1 MRRLISAL
9 LAFLGIA
16 SQGEAGAT
24 TPMALQCGN
33 VFDSRA
39 ARLIGERTIVT
50 GADGRIERVL
60 PGKAVAPGATVLDLS
75 GHTCMPGWIDL
86 HVHLGQE
93 SNPKSYEERFRLD
106 DIDFGYRA
114 LVYADR
120 TLRAGFTTVRDLG
133 GTITPHLRDA
143 INQGYT
149 QGPRIY
155 AAGKSIATTGG
166 HADPSNGINSELEH
180 LLGPPGPTE
189 GVINSVEDARQAVR
203 QRYKDGSDV
212 IKITA
217 TGGVL
222 SYAKS
227 GDAPQFTVDE
237 VRAVVETA
245 KDYGYKVAAHAHGKE
260 GIRRAVEG
268 GVTSIQHGT
277 YMDDEIFALMKKHG
291 TWYVPTI
298 SAGKFVAEKATIDG
312 YYPEIIRPK
321 AARIGGQIQDTFAR
335 AYRAGVKIGFGT
347 DQGVAPHGQNA
358 REFGYMVEAGMP
370 AAAAIQ
376 SATYNAAEV
385 LGAHD
390 LGELA
395 QGFRADVVAVPGNP
409 LDDIALTSKVSFVM
423 KDGVVYLGGGA
434 P

>member
-1 MRRLISAL
+1 MSGL
-9 LAFLGIA
+9 LGVLSLACVVQA
-16 SQGEAGAT
+16 QAA
-24 TPMALQCGN
+24 PVMALQCGN
-33 VFDSRA
+33 VFDSKS
-39 ARLIGERTIVT
+39 ARLVGERTIVT
-50 GADGRIERVL
+50 GADGRIQQVL
-60 PGKAVAPGATVLDLS
+60 PGRATVPGATVLDLS
-75 GHTCMPGWIDL
+75 GQTCMPGWIDL

-120 TLRAGFTTVRDLG
+120 TLKAGFTTVRDLG
-133 GTITPHLRDA
+133 GEVTPHLRDA
-143 INQGYT
+143 INQGYV

-166 HADPSNGINSELEH
+166 HGDPRNGLNAELAH
-180 LLGPPGPTE
+180 LLGPPGPAE
-189 GVINSVEDARQAVR
+189 GVINSVDDARQAVR
-203 QRYKDGSDV
+203 QRYKEGSDV

-237 VRAVVETA
+237 VKAVVETA

-268 GVTSIQHGT
+268 GVTSIEHGT

-298 SAGKFVAEKATIDG
+298 SAGKFVAEKAKIDG
-312 YYPEIIRPK
+312 YYPEIVRPK
-321 AARIGGQIQDTFAR
+321 AARIGGQIQDTFAK
-335 AYRAGVKIGFGT
+335 AYQAGVKIGFGT
-347 DQGVAPHGQNA
+347 DQGVAPHGENA
-358 REFGYMVEAGMP
+358 KEFGYMVEAGMP
-370 AAAAIQ
+370 AAAALQ
-376 SATYNAAEV
+376 AATFNAAEV
-385 LGAHD
+385 LGAAD
-390 LGELA
+390 LGQLT

-423 KDGVVYLGGGA
+423 KDGNVYVGAGGR
-434 P
+434 

>member
-1 MRRLISAL
+1 MRVSMSGLLGVLS
-9 LAFLGIA
+9 LAFVVQA
-16 SQGEAGAT
+16 QAA
-24 TPMALQCGN
+24 PVMALQCGN
-33 VFDSRA
+33 VFDSKS
-39 ARLIGERTIVT
+39 ARLVGERTIVT
-50 GADGRIERVL
+50 GADGRIQQVL
-60 PGKAVAPGATVLDLS
+60 PGRATVPGATVLDLS
-75 GHTCMPGWIDL
+75 GQTCMPGWIDL

-120 TLRAGFTTVRDLG
+120 TLKAGFTTVRDLG
-133 GTITPHLRDA
+133 GEVTPHLRDA
-143 INQGYT
+143 INQGYV

-166 HADPSNGINSELEH
+166 HGDPRNGLNAELAH
-180 LLGPPGPTE
+180 LLGPPGPAE
-189 GVINSVEDARQAVR
+189 GVINSVDDARQAVR
-203 QRYKDGSDV
+203 QRYKEGSDV

-237 VRAVVETA
+237 VKAVVETA

-268 GVTSIQHGT
+268 GVTSIEHGT

-298 SAGKFVAEKATIDG
+298 SAGKFVAEKAKIDG
-312 YYPEIIRPK
+312 YYPEIVRPK
-321 AARIGGQIQDTFAR
+321 AARIGGQIQDTFAK
-335 AYRAGVKIGFGT
+335 AYQAGVKIGFGT
-347 DQGVAPHGQNA
+347 DQGVAPHGENA
-358 REFGYMVEAGMP
+358 KEFGYMVEAGMP
-370 AAAAIQ
+370 AAAALQ
-376 SATYNAAEV
+376 AATFNAAEV
-385 LGAHD
+385 LGAAD
-390 LGELA
+390 LGQLT

-423 KDGVVYLGGGA
+423 KDGNVYVGAGGR
-434 P
+434 